1 MTRQKWPPWPRKGL
15 FFADFHIHSKYSR
28 ATSKE
33 MTPAGLA
40 EVAVK
45 KGLSVVGTGDF
56 THPGYLRD
64 LKEQLEP
71 APDQP
76 GLYVLRD
83 QPNGP
88 RFVLTAEVSNIYT
101 QGGRSRRIH
110 TVLFAPDM
118 ETAEG
123 IQARLKAIGNI
134 SSDGRPIF
142 GFSAKDLVRLVT
154 EENPECFIV
163 PAHVWTPWF
172 SLFGAKS
179 GFDSIEECFEEQTEQ
194 IHALETGLSSDPQM
208 NWRLSAL
215 DAYTLISNSDAHS
228 PWKLARE
235 ANVFSC
241 KMDYRHMME
250 AMAHPKK
257 GFLGTIEFFP
267 EEGKYHFDGHRAC
280 GVCLTP
286 KEAMA
291 RDNICPVCGRPLTMG
306 VAHRVEELADRPEGF
321 VPETA
326 LPCVHLIPLEEIIAE
341 AFGVKSITARVRREY
356 LRVVE
361 MAGPELEILLWM
373 PEEELKRLLPP
384 DVAQGIVN
392 MRKERIDVTPGHD
405 GVYGKIRVIGA
416 EGGSTSA
423 APSSNNPGAGGRSKA
438 SSAGAGM
445 RQKGLFAG
453 RGQTGESASKGE
465 RGPRQLNLFDE

>member
-1 MTRQKWPPWPRKGL
+1 MELKKWPPWPRKGVY
-15 FFADFHIHSKYSR
+15 FADFHIHSKYSR

-40 EVAVK
+40 DVAAK

-64 LKEQLEP
+64 LKQQLDP
-71 APDQP
+71 APDSP
-76 GLYVLRD
+76 GLYVLK
-83 QPNGP
+83 QWPEGP
-88 RFVLTAEVSNIYT
+88 RFILTAEVSNIYT
-101 QGGRSRRIH
+101 ARGKGRRIH
-110 TVLFAPDM
+110 TVLFAPDI

-123 IQARLKAIGNI
+123 IQARLKEIGNI

-142 GFSAKDLVRLVT
+142 GFSAKDLVRLVM
-154 EENPECFIV
+154 EENPACFVV

-172 SLFGAKS
+172 SLFGARS

-215 DAYTLISNSDAHS
+215 DSYTLISNSDAHS

-241 KMDYRHMME
+241 PMDYHHMIE
-250 AMAHPKK
+250 AMKEPSK

-280 GVCLTP
+280 GVCMDP
-286 KEAMA
+286 KEAISH
-291 RDNICPVCGRPLTMG
+291 DNVCPVCGRPLTMG

-321 VPETA
+321 VPEGA

-356 LRVVE
+356 LRAVE

-373 PEEELKRLLPP
+373 PEEELRRILPG

-392 MRKERIDVTPGHD
+392 MRSERIEVAPGHD
-405 GVYGKIRVIGA
+405 GLYGKIRVIVEGDGERGRGPEKEAHGVKGA
-416 EGGSTSA
+416 KGHEG
-423 APSSNNPGAGGRSKA
+423 
-438 SSAGAGM
+438 
-445 RQKGLFAG
+445 RQRGLFAPDSPEAG
-453 RGQTGESASKGE
+453 DSSKKDRNRGI
-465 RGPRQLNLFDE
+465 RQLSLFDE